1 MTTETAAEIYARA
14 RRITDSLGATPTTT
28 PTTAADP
35 ARENFQALM
44 EKAQADLADLRRP
57 DGSARHTP
65 TEMTERREQIRAGVT
80 AALEAYQGPLI
91 EAQSAVQAELAEL
104 TEFDPN
110 SILADLSADELT
122 RANGLRSFIQE
133 DVANLS
139 ALALAPA
146 IEAAIKSNDRP
157 ALALYFRELPKRS
170 AAIGAPTATGK
181 MRKPALAERSAWA
194 RLESAIKKHLTPPDD
209 GKRKTLQKRYA
220 ELTKARSSAA
230 VAADDGT
237 PSIRV

>member
-1 MTTETAAEIYARA
+1 MTT
-14 RRITDSLGATPTTT
+14 
-28 PTTAADP
+28 DP
-35 ARENFQALM
+35 EREKFQTQMAQ
-44 EKAQADLADLRRP
+44 AQADLLDLRRP

-65 TEMTERREQIRAGVT
+65 TEMTERRETIRASVT
-80 AALEAYQGPLI
+80 AALTEYDTPLV
-91 EAQSAVQAELAEL
+91 EAQAAVQAELKEL
-104 TEFDPN
+104 TVFDPN

-146 IEAAIKSNDRP
+146 IEAAIKRSDRA
-157 ALALYFRELPKRS
+157 ALSLYSRELPKRIET
-170 AAIGAPTATGK
+170 IGQSTVSGK

-194 RLESAIKKHLTPPDD
+194 KLENAIKKHLTPPDD
-209 GKRKTLQKRYA
+209 GKRRMLQKRFA

-230 VAADDGT
+230 TAAADGQ
-237 PSIRV
+237 PSIKF